1 MCAALLCAPHAMSGV
16 GFPASVDRSFPTVA
30 RAKPGHPNSGAAS
43 GAAAA
48 TTFTVTRT
56 DDPAPNGCRP
66 GDCSLR
72 EAVIAANAG
81 SGGDTIVLPAGHFRL
96 TIAGLGEQ
104 AAATGDLDLAKSVTI
119 TGAGARASVID
130 AMRSDRVFEVL
141 SGVTVLI
148 SDATITGGV
157 TTDNGAGIESA
168 GTLTLVRDSL
178 VGNDARGTAS
188 GGAVDSSGPSLTV
201 TQSTLAGNEGYDG
214 GAINFGH
221 MLTVTNSTITGNAA
235 GGPGSNGDGGG
246 ISGSSGSTAL
256 IASSTITGNEAFNGS
271 GSGGG
276 IDSPGVK
283 LQNSIVA
290 DNRSYQTD
298 LSAAY
303 SDNCAAAATSQG
315 HNLSNDASCGLS
327 GTGDHQG
334 ALVPLGPLADN
345 GGPTDT
351 QAPAPGTI
359 AVDAGAG
366 CPAEDQRGVSR
377 PRGAACDIGAYE
389 VARPLAG
396 TAAASGITFGGATLN
411 GTVDPSARETTAVF
425 EYGTTTSYGSRVE
438 LGIVGSAIG
447 SVPVSV
453 LLTGLRQGATYH
465 YRLVATNAEGSTA
478 GVDQAFTTLDKVKP
492 VLSLLRVLPGLFHRA
507 KGATLSF
514 KLSEPATITFRVDR
528 VLRGV
533 RRRGNCVVR
542 KRRARGKPCTR
553 YVQVP
558 GSFAQTGAEGRN
570 TLHFDARVG
579 GRLLFPGAYR
589 LRGSPRDKAGNVGK
603 TVVAAFR
610 VLR

>member
-1 MCAALLCAPHAMSGV
+1 MCAALLYAPPHAS
-16 GFPASVDRSFPTVA
+16 
-30 RAKPGHPNSGAAS
+30 
-43 GAAAA
+43 AA

-56 DDPAPNGCRP
+56 DDPAPNGCQP
-66 GDCSLR
+66 SDCSLR

-81 SGGDTIVLPAGHFRL
+81 SGGDTIVVPAGHFRL
-96 TIAGLGEQ
+96 SIPGLGEQ
-104 AAATGDLDLAKSVTI
+104 DAATGDLDLTKSVTI
-119 TGAGARASVID
+119 TGAGARATVID

-141 SGVTVLI
+141 GGTTVLI
-148 SDATITGGV
+148 SDVTITGGV
-157 TTDNGAGIESA
+157 TTDNGAGIESV
-168 GTLTLVRDSL
+168 GTLTLVRDTL
-178 VGNDARGTAS
+178 VGNDASGVAD
-188 GGAVDSSGPSLTV
+188 GGAVDSSGPSLTI
-201 TQSTLAGNEGYDG
+201 TQSTLAGNEAYDG
-214 GAINFGH
+214 GAVNYGH

-246 ISGSSGSTAL
+246 IEGSSGSTAL
-256 IASSTITGNEAFNGS
+256 IASSTITGNEAFNGL
-271 GSGGG
+271 GSGAG
-276 IDSPGVK
+276 IDSPGVTVRS
-283 LQNSIVA
+283 SIVA
-290 DNRSYQTD
+290 DNRSYETD

-303 SDNCAAAATSQG
+303 SDNCASTATSQG
-315 HNLSNDASCGLS
+315 HNLSNDSTCGLT
-327 GTGDHQG
+327 GTADHRG
-334 ALVPLGPLADN
+334 VPVPLGPLADN

-359 AVDAGAG
+359 AVDGGAG

-377 PRGAACDIGAYE
+377 PRGSACDVGAYE
-389 VARPLAG
+389 VAPPLAS

-425 EYGTTTSYGSRVE
+425 EYGTTSSYGSKVE
-438 LGIVGSAIG
+438 LGIAGSGIG
-447 SVPVSV
+447 SVPVSA
-453 LLTGLRQGATYH
+453 LLTGLRQGVTYH

-478 GVDQAFTTLDKVKP
+478 GVDQTFTTLDKVKP

-533 RRRGNCVVR
+533 KRRGNCVVR

-558 GSFAQTGAEGRN
+558 GTFTQAAAEGPN
-570 TLHFDARVG
+570 TFHFDARVG

>member
-1 MCAALLCAPHAMSGV
+1 VCAALFYAPHAS
-16 GFPASVDRSFPTVA
+16 
-30 RAKPGHPNSGAAS
+30 
-43 GAAAA
+43 AA

-56 DDPAPNGCRP
+56 DDPPPNGCLP
-66 GDCSLR
+66 ADCSLR

-96 TIAGLGEQ
+96 GIAGLGED
-104 AAATGDLDLAKSVTI
+104 AAAKGDLDLTKGVTI

-130 AMRSDRVFEVL
+130 AMRIDRVFDVL
-141 SGVTVLI
+141 SGATVLI
-148 SDATITGGV
+148 SDVTVTGGV
-157 TTDNGAGIESA
+157 TADGGAGIENA
-168 GTLTLVRDSL
+168 GTLTLVRDAI
-178 VGNDARGTAS
+178 VGNSTTGGAS
-188 GGAVDSSGPSLTV
+188 GGGVASSGPALTI
-201 TQSTLAGNEGYDG
+201 TQSTLAGNVAYNG
-214 GAINFGH
+214 GAIRFGH
-221 MLTVTNSTITGNAA
+221 LLTVTDSTIAGNSG

-246 ISGSSGSTAL
+246 LSGSAAATAV
-256 IASSTITGNEAFNGS
+256 IKSSTITGNTAFNGA

-276 IDSPGVK
+276 IDSPGVT

-290 DNRSYQTD
+290 GNRAYETD

-315 HNLSNDASCGLS
+315 HNLSDDATCGL
-327 GTGDHQG
+327 TDATDHQG
-334 ALVPLGPLADN
+334 ASVPLGPLTNN

-351 QAPAPGTI
+351 QAPPPGTA
-359 AVDAGAG
+359 AVNAGAG
-366 CPAEDQRGVSR
+366 CPSEDQRGVSR

-389 VARPLAG
+389 VAPPLATTG
-396 TAAASGITFGGATLN
+396 AASGVTFGAAMLN

-425 EYGTTTSYGSRVE
+425 QYGTTASYGSTVE
-438 LGIVGSAIG
+438 LGIAGSGVG
-447 SVPVSV
+447 SVPASA
-453 LLTGLRQGATYH
+453 LLTGLRQGVTYH
-465 YRLVATNAEGSTA
+465 YRLVATNAEGTTTGA
-478 GVDQAFTTLDKVKP
+478 DQTFTTLDKIKP
-492 VLSLLRVLPGLFHRA
+492 VMSLLRVLPGLFHRT

-533 RRRGNCVVR
+533 RRHGSCVVR
-542 KRRARGKPCTR
+542 KRRGRGRPCTR

-558 GSFAQTGAEGRN
+558 GTFSLAGAEGTN
-570 TLHFDARVG
+570 THHFDGRVG

-589 LRGSPRDKAGNVGK
+589 LRASPRDNAGNVGK